1 MLHIAPWLDPDR
13 RREIRRDLAIRRRI
27 TPAWFQRREL
37 DQWLIHDG
45 LRRIAED
52 LRERRSAAAGERRDP
67 PVLP

>member
-13 RREIRRDLAIRRRI
+13 RRKIRRDLALRRRI
-27 TPAWFQRREL
+27 TPAWFERHEL
-37 DQWLIHDG
+37 DQWLARDG

-52 LRERRSAAAGERRDP
+52 LRERRSAAAGERRDS